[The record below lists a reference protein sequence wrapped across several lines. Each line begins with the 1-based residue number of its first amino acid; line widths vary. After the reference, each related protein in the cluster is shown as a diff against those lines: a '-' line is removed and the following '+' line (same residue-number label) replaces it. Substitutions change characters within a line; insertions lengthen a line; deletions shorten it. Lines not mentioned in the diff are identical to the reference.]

1 MAARDPKLPVVIDL
15 EEDDSVSL
23 IPWEFVVDKCDGIV
37 GGGITPNIQNI
48 NIDLARINNRI
59 QQWIDAQR
67 GNPQSTSEDFKATE
81 YEDVFNDLIDV
92 VYAQRQLIH
101 TMANLLEQLD
111 LSGGGG
117 GSAVLIDK
125 TITRNGTFN
134 ARDDSA
140 DGYRSVTVEVP
151 ESGGFQPYETDQE
164 YVQYQTVVDPETMVA
179 YMVIAEQYT
188 SVDIRT
194 DCQAGN
200 LKLIGFDS
208 QIVPFDHPPTA
219 EEINALPENALV
231 VEYDP
236 DDTPYTGILSN
247 DINT

>member
-1 MAARDPKLPVVIDL
+1 MAARDPKKPVIIDL
-15 EEDDSVSL
+15 EDDDSVSL

-101 TMANLLEQLD
+101 TMANLLEQLN
-111 LSGGGG
+111 LGG
-117 GSAVLIDK
+117 GSAVLTEK
-125 TITRNGTFN
+125 TITENGTYL
-134 ARDDSA
+134 ASDDGA
-140 DGYRSVTVEVP
+140 DGYSRVIVNVA
-151 ESGGFQPYETDQE
+151 GGGGSPSTITEYQPGME
-164 YVQYQTVVDPETMVA
+164 YIKYQTVIDSETLTSYV
-179 YMVIAEQYT
+179 VTENYT
-188 SVDIRT
+188 SETIEIDVEHE
-194 DCQAGN
+194 
-200 LKLIGFDS
+200 KLQLLGSDS
-208 QIVPFDHPPTA
+208 RLVVFDHPPTQS
-219 EEINALPENALV
+219 EINDLPENVVV

-236 DDTPYTGILSN
+236 NDTPYAGLVLN
-247 DINT
+247 DNNR